1 MRNLKRAL
9 SLALASVMVLGL
21 MVVGSGA
28 SYADVTSEENQ
39 EAIEVLQAVG
49 VMVGDDEG
57 NFNPDKNVT
66 RNEMAVVMSNLL
78 DLKVEDF
85 NAADIPFTDV
95 PSWAVAYVAAC
106 YADGITSGT
115 SATTYGGSNT
125 VTAAQAALMMMKALG
140 YFQYQ
145 GDFDQE
151 WTLATIKKG
160 SEIGIF
166 DGITVDRIS
175 PLTRNDVAQM
185 ALNALKLNMVTF
197 TGEVGMEI
205 PTAGGQS
212 IVVGY
217 KAEYTPRTSA
227 NRQYDSID
235 TGTTNIAA
243 NDQFYVQLG
252 EELYGGDL
260 QLRADTDVFGRPAR
274 YWEYD
279 GKEIGTYVNES
290 LMIAEFNTAVS
301 GDEMY
306 DVLTR
311 NTVAKYDMD
320 IALDGDY
327 EDSDAFTKNDINRR
341 NDADLKGTGRGVLTQ
356 VFVDNDD
363 DIVTV
368 TMINTWLAIADE
380 DYNEKK
386 DQVKVTVYGIDTN
399 GDVAVNGDYH
409 DGFTLDGEDFLIE
422 DIAEGD
428 ALLVTVADDEVQ
440 TIAAAEAIAETEIA
454 EFGTDGNYP
463 DYVEVDGTKYDFAKT
478 SNYDWTVLEDY
489 TGVGAVENLKDTI
502 YTVYLDAYGNAI
514 GVKVVEGTTN
524 YLFITGIDLNGSNR
538 KNQNAD
544 ATVIFLD
551 GTMDGNAKI
560 NMEKSVWYA
569 DPRDAAD
576 SDDNAILNTWCTY
589 TVNKDGVYTV
599 KEVADSVA
607 NYTPGDHDTNGD
619 GKDDL
624 TIKASQFNWNGLA
637 TEEEIDS
644 KHITLRGHGTPRN
657 PYYSVYGNDDTVYL
671 TVGLDELNGDYGVID
686 DVVSVTTGIDNAN
699 LTVWTEADA
708 EKEAFGAT
716 VPAGAQTSNGTF
728 ALYDKNGDIIAAIV
742 VGEDS
747 GATKNL
753 VYAHDGDVKS
763 ERYNSSTGEWTWK
776 RDVIFNGEEVELV
789 EVGDGLSELEKM
801 VSGNWYQVKYNAD
814 GNVVEV
820 LSIAD
825 AGLTFPE
832 VVNNYNR
839 IANAV
844 QREDNVLYYQNVNI
858 QNLEMSGKTL
868 FVNTRRDTG
877 FRVAEDV
884 KVALIQY
891 NNNVEKTYFESGY
904 KALEN
909 IVDELNDRHDGM
921 GAHYYDINAI
931 LEDGIAT
938 SIVINDDD
946 KSCDP
951 YRDPNWGTP
960 SGNMEPQSLVL
971 DTAANSLTVNI
982 GAGRAIV
989 ATDTIEVVVSQGK
1002 YVVTSDT
1009 QSGAVVAKDHSF
1021 GLAWTYTGRM
1031 SGTYTVE
1038 VTVKNASNEVIASG
1052 TADLVVE
1059 NI

>member
-145 GDFDQE
+145 GDFEQD

-166 DGITVDRIS
+166 DGITVDRTS

-197 TGEVGMEI
+197 TGEVGIEI

-279 GKEIGTYVNES
+279 GKEIGVYVDKS
-290 LMIAEFNTAVS
+290 KMIAEFTTEVT

-320 IALDGDY
+320 IALDGEY

-428 ALLVTVADDEVQ
+428 ALLVTVADDEIQ
-440 TIAAAEAIAETEIA
+440 TIATAEAIAETEIA

-463 DYVEVDGTKYDFAKT
+463 DYVEVDGTKYDFART

-599 KEVADSVA
+599 KEVADVGPDSSGNEITAALPHISDEKLAQYNMTV
-607 NYTPGDHDTNGD
+607 TGD
-619 GKDDL
+619 
-624 TIKASQFNWNGLA
+624 
-637 TEEEIDS
+637 TEINS
-644 KHITLRGHGTPRN
+644 KHIALDGRVSTSSR
-657 PYYSVYGNDDTVYL
+657 YSRVYGTDETVYL
-671 TVGLDELNGDYGVID
+671 TVGLDKLNNQGIID
-686 DVVSVTTGIDNAN
+686 EVVSVTTGIDNAN
-699 LTVWTEADA
+699 LTVLKAADA
-708 EKEAFGAT
+708 APTGVA
-716 VPAGAQTSNGTF
+716 AANTSNGVYV
-728 ALYDKNGDIIAAIV
+728 LYNEDGDVIAAVV
-742 VGEDS
+742 VGEDA

-753 VYAHDGDVKS
+753 VYAHTGKVAS
-763 ERYNSSTGEWTWK
+763 ERYNNSTGEWT
-776 RDVIFNGEEVELV
+776 
-789 EVGDGLSELEKM
+789 
-801 VSGNWYQVKYNAD
+801 
-814 GNVVEV
+814 
-820 LSIAD
+820 
-825 AGLTFPE
+825 
-832 VVNNYNR
+832 
-839 IANAV
+839 
-844 QREDNVLYYQNVNI
+844 
-858 QNLEMSGKTL
+858 
-868 FVNTRRDTG
+868 
-877 FRVAEDV
+877 
-884 KVALIQY
+884 
-891 NNNVEKTYFESGY
+891 
-904 KALEN
+904 
-909 IVDELNDRHDGM
+909 
-921 GAHYYDINAI
+921 
-931 LEDGIAT
+931 
-938 SIVINDDD
+938 
-946 KSCDP
+946 
-951 YRDPNWGTP
+951 
-960 SGNMEPQSLVL
+960 
-971 DTAANSLTVNI
+971 
-982 GAGRAIV
+982 
-989 ATDTIEVVVSQGK
+989 
-1002 YVVTSDT
+1002 
-1009 QSGAVVAKDHSF
+1009 
-1021 GLAWTYTGRM
+1021 
-1031 SGTYTVE
+1031 
-1038 VTVKNASNEVIASG
+1038 
-1052 TADLVVE
+1052 
-1059 NI
+1059 

>member
-145 GDFDQE
+145 GDFEQD

-166 DGITVDRIS
+166 DGITVDRTS

-185 ALNALKLNMVTF
+185 ALNALKSNMVTF
-197 TGEVGMEI
+197 TGEVGIEI
-205 PTAGGQS
+205 PTANGNV
-212 IVVGY
+212 VVGY
-217 KAEYTPRTSA
+217 NPEYTARTSA
-227 NRQYDSID
+227 NRQYNSID
-235 TGTTNIAA
+235 VGTTDIAS
-243 NDQFYVQLG
+243 NNQYYVQLG

-290 LMIAEFNTAVS
+290 LMIAEFTTAVS

-311 NTVAKYDMD
+311 NTVANYGMD
-320 IALDGDY
+320 IALDGEY
-327 EDSDAFTKNDINRR
+327 EDSNAFTKNDINRR

-386 DQVKVTVYGIDTN
+386 DQVKVTVYGINTN

-428 ALLVTVADDEVQ
+428 ALLVTVADDEIQ
-440 TIAAAEAIAETEIA
+440 TIATAEAIAETEIA

-463 DYVEVDGTKYDFAKT
+463 DYVEVDGTKYDFART
-478 SNYDWTVLEDY
+478 SNYDWSVLEDY

-576 SDDNAILNTWCTY
+576 PDDNAILNTWCTY

-607 NYTPGDHDTNGD
+607 NYTPGDYDTDRD

-624 TIKASQFNWNGLA
+624 TIKASQFNWSGLA

-644 KHITLRGHGTPRN
+644 KHITLRGHGTARN
-657 PYYSVYGNDDTVYL
+657 LYYSVYGNDDTVYL
-671 TVGLDELNGDYGVID
+671 TVGLDKLNNVYGVID

-776 RDVIFNGEEVELV
+776 RDVIFNGEEVTLT
-789 EVGDGLSELEKM
+789 EVGDGLSELKKM
-801 VSGNWYQVKYNAD
+801 GTGGNWFQVKYNAD

-820 LSIAD
+820 LSISE

-844 QREDNVLYYQNVNI
+844 QNEDNVLYYQNVNI

-877 FRVAEDV
+877 FSVAEDV

-909 IVDELNDRHDGM
+909 IVDELNDRH
-921 GAHYYDINAI
+921 ANYQHNYTFSAI
-931 LEDGIAT
+931 LEEGIAQVV
-938 SIVINDDD
+938 VINDISDL
-946 KSCDP
+946 CDP
-951 YRDPNWGTP
+951 YQDPSWGTP
-960 SGNMEPQSLVL
+960 TGDVDDVVLSATQILLYDKRDNPLGGNGMAWALYMRGPSQASFDVALDGKDFSVDYLQIAPFMSGKTGYSFY
-971 DTAANSLTVNI
+971 
-982 GAGRAIV
+982 
-989 ATDTIEVVVSQGK
+989 VVVDG
-1002 YVVTSDT
+1002 
-1009 QSGAVVAKDHSF
+1009 
-1021 GLAWTYTGRM
+1021 
-1031 SGTYTVE
+1031 
-1038 VTVKNASNEVIASG
+1038 VKSNTI
-1052 TADLVVE
+1052 T
-1059 NI
+1059 I

>member
-145 GDFDQE
+145 GDFEQD

-166 DGITVDRIS
+166 DGITVDRTS

-197 TGEVGMEI
+197 TGEVGIEI

-260 QLRADTDVFGRPAR
+260 KLRADTDVFGRPAR

-290 LMIAEFNTAVS
+290 LMIAEFTTAVT

-311 NTVAKYDMD
+311 NTVVNYGMD
-320 IALDGDY
+320 IVLDGEY

-341 NDADLKGTGRGVLTQ
+341 NDADLDGTGRGVLTQ
-356 VFVDNDD
+356 VFVDNEDD
-363 DIVTV
+363 VVTI
-368 TMINTWLAIADE
+368 TMINTWLAVADE
-380 DYNEKK
+380 DYNEKR

-399 GDVAVNGDYH
+399 GDVDTTKY
-409 DGFTLDGEDFLIE
+409 DGFTLDGEDFAIE
-422 DIAEGD
+422 DIVDGD
-428 ALLVTVADDEVQ
+428 ALLVTVADDEIQ
-440 TIAAAEAIAETEIA
+440 TIAVAEAIAETEIA

-478 SNYDWTVLEDY
+478 SSYDSDVLDVY
-489 TGVGAVENLKDTI
+489 TGSGKENLKDTI

-514 GVKVVEGTTN
+514 GVKEIEGKDN

-544 ATVIFLD
+544 ATVILLD
-551 GTMDGNAKI
+551 GTMEGNAKI
-560 NMEKSVWYA
+560 NMEKSEWHT

-576 SDDNAILNTWCTY
+576 DEDNALLNTWCTY

-599 KEVADSVA
+599 KEVADVGPDSSGNEITAALPHISDEKLAQYNMTV
-607 NYTPGDHDTNGD
+607 TGD
-619 GKDDL
+619 
-624 TIKASQFNWNGLA
+624 
-637 TEEEIDS
+637 TEINS
-644 KHITLRGHGTPRN
+644 KHIALDGRVSTGN
-657 PYYSVYGNDDTVYL
+657 NYSRVYGTDETVYL
-671 TVGLDELNGDYGVID
+671 TVGLDKLNNQGIID
-686 DVVSVTTGIDNAN
+686 EVVSVTTGIDNAN
-699 LTVWTEADA
+699 LTVWNATDA
-708 EKEAFGAT
+708 APTGVA
-716 VPAGAQTSNGTF
+716 ANSTSNGVYV
-728 ALYDKNGDIIAAIV
+728 LYNKDGDVIAAVV
-742 VGEDS
+742 VGEDAGS
-747 GATKNL
+747 TKNL
-753 VYAHDGDVKS
+753 VYAHTGDVAS
-763 ERYNSSTGEWTWK
+763 ERYNNSTGEWTWTRK
-776 RDVIFNGEEVELV
+776 VAFNGEEVTLT
-789 EVGDGLSELEKM
+789 EVGDGLSELKKM
-801 VSGNWYQVKYNAD
+801 SKNSWYQVKYDAD
-814 GNVVEV
+814 GNVIEVEPISDV
-820 LSIAD
+820 LTEGSD
-825 AGLTFPE
+825 LETSLGSL
-832 VVNNYNR
+832 
-839 IANAV
+839 ANTI
-844 QREDNVLYYQNVNI
+844 QTGKDTVLYYQTLNI
-858 QNLEMSGKTL
+858 KNLEMVGKTL
-868 FVNTRRDTG
+868 FTNTVDDYG
-877 FRVAEDV
+877 FRVADEV
-884 KVALIQY
+884 KIVLQQTV
-891 NNNVEKTYFESGY
+891 NNTNKTYFESGY
-904 KALEN
+904 KALQT
-909 IVDELNDRHDGM
+909 IVDELNDRH
-921 GAHYYDINAI
+921 ANYQHNYTFSAI
-931 LEDGIAT
+931 LEEGIAQVV
-938 SIVINDDD
+938 VINDISDL
-946 KSCDP
+946 CDP
-951 YRDPNWGTP
+951 YQDPSWGTP
-960 SGNMEPQSLVL
+960 TGDVATVTL
-971 DTAANSLTVNI
+971 DNAGNI
-982 GAGRAIV
+982 GLFDKRGAGL
-989 ATDTIEVVVSQGK
+989 
-1002 YVVTSDT
+1002 
-1009 QSGAVVAKDHSF
+1009 SGD
-1021 GLAWTYTGRM
+1021 GLAYELYMRGPSQDSFNVAIDGKNVRTDAVNNTIKSFITGK
-1031 SGTYTVE
+1031 GTGYSFYIV
-1038 VTVKNASNEVIASG
+1038 VDGVKSNTI
-1052 TADLVVE
+1052 TL
-1059 NI
+1059 